1 MIASY
6 GTIILRLADHPGYL
20 PSEDEDEV
28 AALRSHRFNSDDR
41 LNRNVKQLRQ
51 GNQVIYCRSGLSFLP
66 LIDCLGRIEAEI
78 VLEVTDGEVMF
89 NPEPFYGFAC
99 CPWIDDGEEEVFH
112 VTKLSFPNRRIFA
125 PWIYVKE
132 RSYDQYTVSFGRQ
145 GYGKDKTGIR
155 VGAAEFRCI
164 SIIMRHRR
172 IYIRRGGLFYVK
184 ATKGLNIFYMV
195 FPCIKISIQTHLWM
209 MIMIRWIYGLGSADD
224 AETYV

>member
-6 GTIILRLADHPGYL
+6 GSVILRLANHPGHF
-20 PSEDEDEV
+20 PSEDEDKF
-28 AALRSHRFNSDDR
+28 AAIHGHSLHSDDR
-41 LNRNVKQLRQ
+41 LNRDAKQLPQ
-51 GNQVIYCRSGLSFLP
+51 GNQVIYRRGGLSFLP

-78 VLEVTDGEVMF
+78 VLEVTDGEIMF
-89 NPEPFYGFAC
+89 NPEPLDPVAC
-99 CPWIDDGEEEVFH
+99 SYRIDDGEEEVFH

-164 SIIMRHRR
+164 SIKMRHRR
-172 IYIRRGGLFYVK
+172 IYIRHGGLFYVK

-195 FPCIKISIQTHLWM
+195 FPCIKIIIQTHLWM
-209 MIMIRWIYGLGSADD
+209 EILIQSECGGNGEKNAI
-224 AETYV
+224 

>member
-6 GTIILRLADHPGYL
+6 GSVILRLADHPEYL

-28 AALRSHRFNSDDR
+28 AALRSHRFHSDDR

-132 RSYDQYTVSFGRQ
+132 RNYDQYTVSFGRQ
-145 GYGKDKTGIR
+145 GYGRDKTGIR

-164 SIIMRHRR
+164 SIKMRHRR
-172 IYIRRGGLFYVK
+172 IPIR
-184 ATKGLNIFYMV
+184 
-195 FPCIKISIQTHLWM
+195 
-209 MIMIRWIYGLGSADD
+209 
-224 AETYV
+224 